1 MSIKTKFVKRRV
13 DIMKVHNKFVAS
25 VLTLSVLGGLMVVP
39 YSVVAN
45 PSIPETMEPGTIVT
59 YDENSEMIVHKYQF
73 NNTNAKRSALIKEN
87 KQNQELLEEET
98 AIFEKVK
105 KDAESLPVFY
115 LDEPV
120 LPKPEPGMTI
130 YYDGMGLPTKIV
142 DAKGNLVDTESK
154 AAASWTPP
162 KNGVYI
168 YGKDDNKLTIT
179 GSYVQ
184 GEGWVSWYDGMG
196 EKGADGKV
204 LKEKHCATKMK
215 YDRPAYNT
223 KIKVRNLKNDIVD
236 YVYKADVGG
245 LPNAVLDIMPD
256 KMEDDFD
263 SPVDRKKKTGR
274 FQGRTYYE
282 K

>member
-1 MSIKTKFVKRRV
+1 
-13 DIMKVHNKFVAS
+13 MKLHNKVVAS
-25 VLTLSVLGGLMVVP
+25 VLTMSVLGGLMVVP
-39 YSVVAN
+39 YSVFAN

-59 YDENSEMIVHKYQF
+59 YDKNNEMIVHKYQF
-73 NNTNAKRSALIKEN
+73 NDSVKRTSLVKEN
-87 KQNQELLEEET
+87 KQNQNQKLLEEET

-130 YYDGMGLPTKIV
+130 YYDGMGLPTKII

-179 GSYVQ
+179 DKYVQ

-196 EKGADGKV
+196 EKGSDGKK
-204 LKEKHCATKMK
+204 LKKDNCATKMK
-215 YDRPAYNT
+215 YDRPTFN
-223 KIKVRNLKNDIVD
+223 KEIKVRNLKNDIVD

-245 LPNAVLDIMPD
+245 LPNAVLDIMPE

-263 SPVDRKKKTGR
+263 SPVDRKKNTGR
-274 FQGRTYYE
+274 FEGRTFYE